1 MWSKHAPQT
10 VPQFGFLKSATR
22 GQREG
27 SSRATPVLPA
37 ESCQEV
43 RQMGNSSKYRASI
56 RCSDIS
62 AAQEALSFFF
72 SLVIPPLGKINWSSI
87 PKSYALSCAMISRAP
102 RLLCFDEDTRFFI
115 TLSPSSKTI
124 NSTCLNHIHAPTNR
138 TTSQTALMWLSR
150 LARLFLILIIKWSF
164 SLSEYR
170 EKQIKMTWRICQPVC
185 NSYNG
190 QTSCAALPISITA
203 SFFLLLGNKGVIWK
217 DRCFPLLSIV
227 YLSNAFETWM
237 GLSSFIIF
245 QVIGLSLDPG
255 P

>member
-1 MWSKHAPQT
+1 MSSLLPRVKAGSCILVTKPWVSPKFLFFPIPMWSKHAPQT
-10 VPQFGFLKSATR
+10 VPQFGFLTSATR

-87 PKSYALSCAMISRAP
+87 PKSYALSCAMTSRAP

-124 NSTCLNHIHAPTNR
+124 NST
-138 TTSQTALMWLSR
+138 SVS
-150 LARLFLILIIKWSF
+150 
-164 SLSEYR
+164 
-170 EKQIKMTWRICQPVC
+170 
-185 NSYNG
+185 
-190 QTSCAALPISITA
+190 TA
-203 SFFLLLGNKGVIWK
+203 SMLQQIELQAILHSCDSLG
-217 DRCFPLLSIV
+217 
-227 YLSNAFETWM
+227 
-237 GLSSFIIF
+237 
-245 QVIGLSLDPG
+245 
-255 P
+255 